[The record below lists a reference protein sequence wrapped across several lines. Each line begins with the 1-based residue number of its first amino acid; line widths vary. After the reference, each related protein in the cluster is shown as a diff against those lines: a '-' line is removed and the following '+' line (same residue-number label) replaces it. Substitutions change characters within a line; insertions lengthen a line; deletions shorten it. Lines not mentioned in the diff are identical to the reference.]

1 LQDVLVVGGGP
12 IGSYIA
18 SRLAG
23 MGYEVAVLEQKEK
36 LGGRVCCTGI
46 ISPECL
52 SSFTIDSSVVLSQ
65 ANSARLYSPSG
76 KLIRMWR
83 KENQV
88 YIIDRAALDLSMANR
103 ARAAGADY
111 SLNCPVKDIEVKSD
125 RVVVE
130 AVQNGSS
137 INTEARVVVI
147 ATGFGS
153 RLIEEL
159 GLSRAGDFVIG
170 AQAEVETRG
179 IDEVEVYLGQEVA
192 PGFFAW
198 LVPVNQR
205 KAMVGLLSHRSP
217 DFYLRRLISSLT
229 EQGKIVSGEVKP
241 SYRGIT
247 LKPPRRTY
255 GKRLI
260 VVGDAAGQVKPTT
273 GGGIY
278 FGLLCAEI
286 AARNINR
293 ALEKNDLSAG
303 GLAGYEREWK
313 KKIGKELKIC
323 HWARKFYE
331 NLNDEQVNRIFDI
344 IKANGIEEALLEED
358 DLSFDWHGKA
368 IMRLT
373 GKTALSKVFDVMK
386 LSVKI
391 GTS

>member
-36 LGGRVCCTGI
+36 LGERVCCTGI

-52 SSFTIDSSVVLSQ
+52 NSFAIDNNVVLSQ

-76 KLIRMWR
+76 KLIRLWR

-111 SLNCPVKDIEVKSD
+111 SLNCLVKDIGVKSD

-130 AVQNGSS
+130 AVQNGSNL
-137 INTEARVVVI
+137 NTEARVVVI

-153 RLIEEL
+153 HLVERL
-159 GLSRAGDFVIG
+159 GLGRAGDFVIG

-205 KAMVGLLSHRSP
+205 KAMVGLLSRRNP
-217 DFYLRRLISSLT
+217 EFYLRKLISSLT
-229 EQGKIVSGEVKP
+229 EQGKIVSDEVKP
-241 SYRGIT
+241 SYRVIT
-247 LKPPRRTY
+247 LKPPKRTY

-273 GGGIY
+273 GGGVY
-278 FGLLCAEI
+278 FGLLCTEI
-286 AARNINR
+286 AARNLNR
-293 ALEKNDLSAG
+293 ALEKDDLSAR

-313 KKIGKELKIC
+313 KKIGQELKIC

-344 IKANGIEEALLEED
+344 IKANGIDEALLEED

-368 IMRLT
+368 IMRLA
-373 GKTALSKVFDVMK
+373 GKQALSKVFDVMK